1 MNGNDFGLTQYWSTL
16 RPKTRIKRKFFPQT
30 KANLESKDVE
40 TSKLGMPI
48 EDNSRHIVE
57 TLPLKFETLVISAL
71 YEHPHIVSLNAREK
85 SKLLNR
91 GKVKFE
97 GE

>member
-1 MNGNDFGLTQYWSTL
+1 MNTNSFGLTQYWPTL
-16 RPKTRIKRKFFPQT
+16 RPKTCRKCKHFPQA
-30 KANLESKDVE
+30 KANSESKDVE

-48 EDNSRHIVE
+48 ENNPGHTLG
-57 TLPLKFETLVISAL
+57 TLPLKFETPVSSAL
-71 YEHPHIVSLNAREK
+71 YEDPHIVSLNAREK